1 LEIIDAYAHC
11 GLSKYEP
18 IEKVRA
24 TMAAGGVSRAVLV
37 QHLGEFDNSYIG
49 SVVSSDPGHFAG
61 VLLVNHGADHVA
73 DTLGKWVAS
82 GNFQGLRLTAEAL
95 MAKPDLFALAGN
107 LGLVIVLY
115 APQGIRPLLSRLRTE
130 LQSAPFSRLVVTH
143 LGSPSLIGSTLADPA
158 RDVLELAQFSNVY
171 LQLSGMKMFCPYPH
185 EPLYP
190 LIAQAVDAFGV
201 KRLLWG
207 SNYPV
212 GGTQE
217 DYAADLRLLLDGRLP
232 IPGEAIAQIA
242 GENAKRLW
250 FDRD

>member
-1 LEIIDAYAHC
+1 LEIVDAYAHC

-18 IEKVRA
+18 IERVRA
-24 TMAAGGVSRAVLV
+24 VMAAGGVSRAVLV

-49 SVVSSDPGHFAG
+49 SVVAADPEHFAG
-61 VLLVNHGADHVA
+61 VLLVDHGADHVA
-73 DTLGKWVAS
+73 EVLGEWVAS
-82 GNFQGLRLTAEAL
+82 GHFQGLRLTADAL
-95 MAKPDLFALAGN
+95 VANPELFALAGN

-115 APQGIRPLLSRLRTE
+115 APRGIRPILSQLRTE

-143 LGSPSLIGSTLADPA
+143 LGNPSLTGSKLGDPA

-185 EPLYP
+185 EPVYP
-190 LIAQAVDAFGV
+190 LVAEALNAFGAN
-201 KRLLWG
+201 RILWG

-212 GGTQE
+212 VGTQQ
-217 DYAADLRLLLDGRLP
+217 DCVDDQRLLLDGRLP
-232 IPGEAIAQIA
+232 VPREAIAKVA

-250 FDRD
+250 FKRG